1 MASPNSQGLTVEH
14 QIAYILRSEDVP
26 GRRDIGR
33 SERRDS
39 FVTARLRRKIINET
53 RRTRG
58 VDVPSRAMTQ
68 KILPLLMSADSMGM
82 DEVLSELVKIEGM
95 MLKESMSDECG

>member
-1 MASPNSQGLTVEH
+1 M
-14 QIAYILRSEDVP
+14 
-26 GRRDIGR
+26 
-33 SERRDS
+33 
-39 FVTARLRRKIINET
+39 TARLRRKIINET

-82 DEVLSELVKIEGM
+82 DEVLSELAKIEGM